1 MSRPDGR
8 KPNESRKVE
17 IELGGLARVDG
28 SARFSFGRA
37 LASVTGPVEVR
48 QLIELPDRA
57 TFEVAVRPIAGVPAT
72 PEKALAKHIHDILRP
87 TLLLGQ
93 HPRSLIQLTVLSL
106 SPSPSPARLS
116 PSYSYSRPSPHQA
129 CYAAAHVNAASLALL
144 NAASIPM
151 RGVVCAIAVGI
162 TEAGDPVLDPAD
174 GECVRAGCFAFFF
187 SEVDAPEGEVVWAD
201 WKGAT
206 SKDEVFVVFLFERSI
221 KLIEFEQYERATSLA
236 RAGAKEVLTQV
247 RTEMPTLGG
256 KRPDASKVESSMD
269 LS

>member
-8 KPNESRKVE
+8 KPDESRKVE

-28 SARFSFGRA
+28 SARFSFGGCRA

-57 TFEVAVRPIAGVPAT
+57 TFEVAVRPVAGVPAT

-87 TLLLGQ
+87 TLLLSQ
-93 HPRSLIQLTVLSL
+93 HPRSLVQLTVLSL

-116 PSYSYSRPSPHQA
+116 PSNSYSRPSPHQA
-129 CYAAAHVNAASLALL
+129 CYAATHVNAASLALL

-151 RGVVCAIAVGI
+151 RGVVCAVAVGV

-206 SKDEVFVVFLFERSI
+206 SKDE
-221 KLIEFEQYERATSLA
+221 YERATSLA
-236 RAGAKEVLTQV
+236 RAGAKGVLAQV
-247 RTEMPTLGG
+247 RAEMPTLGG
-256 KRPDASKVESSMD
+256 KRPGTSKDESSMD

>member
-8 KPNESRKVE
+8 TNDQLRKVE

-28 SARFSFGRA
+28 SARFSFGSCRA

-72 PEKALAKHIHDILRP
+72 PEKALAKHIHDVLHP
-87 TLLLGQ
+87 TLLLNQ

-106 SPSPSPARLS
+106 SPASSS
-116 PSYSYSRPSPHQA
+116 PSY
-129 CYAAAHVNAASLALL
+129 AATHINAATLALL
-144 NAASIPM
+144 NAASVPM
-151 RGVVCAIAVGI
+151 RGVVCAVAVGI
-162 TEAGDPVLDPAD
+162 SKAGGDAVLDPAD
-174 GECVRAGCFAFFF
+174 NGEYARAGCFAFFF
-187 SEVDAPEGEVVWAD
+187 SEARAPEGEVVWAD

-206 SKDEVFVVFLFERSI
+206 TKDEYANAVQLARTGAKQVLSSI
-221 KLIEFEQYERATSLA
+221 QTSLFH
-236 RAGAKEVLTQV
+236 R
-247 RTEMPTLGG
+247 G
-256 KRPDASKVESSMD
+256 KNDSQMD